1 MKRMSKSDMLTYLGT
16 AVILVEFLTLIGIH
30 TVRAHAYPIDI
41 LEAPPI
47 QVINE
52 VETSPVPSFTE
63 EVETAEA
70 PEPETLY
77 PAPKETYLG
86 QFKLTEYCGCSV
98 CNGKY
103 AGIDCFGN
111 PLKPGTVAV
120 DPKVIPLGSKV
131 RIGDRI
137 YTARDTGGKWV
148 KGEHIDIYVENHQHA
163 KMFGLQYGDVYLI
176 NE

>member
-1 MKRMSKSDMLTYLGT
+1 MRKFDFYLTYIGA
-16 AVILVEFLTLIGIH
+16 AVIMVEALTLAGIH
-30 TVRAHAYPIDI
+30 TVRAEARPIDI
-41 LEAPPI
+41 YEAPPVESVRI
-47 QVINE
+47 INE
-52 VETSPVPSFTE
+52 VETSAVPDFMKAEEETE
-63 EVETAEA
+63 AA
-70 PEPETLY
+70 DLY
-77 PAPKETYLG
+77 PEPKETYLG
-86 QFKLTEYCGCSV
+86 YFRLTEYCGCSK

-111 PLKPGTVAV
+111 PLKPGTIAV

-131 RIGDRI
+131 RIGDQV

-148 KGEHIDIYVENHQHA
+148 KGEHIDIYVESHQHA